1 LGKYCSNLEPKRF
14 VEEYGI
20 QSLVCCFSGGKDSL
34 VATHFVHKELEDIPL
49 EKYVVFVDTTV
60 MIPGT
65 LDFVRKVSAEQGWNL
80 KVLRPDPDFW
90 TLAEKWGSP
99 TMRRRWCCYALKLKP
114 IFLFV
119 RKLKPQR
126 AMVTGLRRGE
136 SKRRAQLP
144 QIFYRKK
151 GGRSKKG
158 TWISAWGYSPI
169 IDWTERDVLCYMRR
183 FDLPMPPHYRLG
195 LKETC
200 LCGVFSHVKKMQIV
214 RGRWPEF
221 YRKFIEL
228 ENRFKT
234 GGKVFYFKGR
244 PYSAKE
250 IWAQKTLDEV
260 TQTGKCRAEIKK
272 SQV

>member
-34 VATHFVHKELEDIPL
+34 VATHLVHKELEDIPL

-60 MIPGT
+60 MVPGT
-65 LDFVRKVSAEQGWNL
+65 VDFVEKVSAEQGWKL

-99 TMRRRWCCYALKLKP
+99 TMKRRWCCYALKLKP

-126 AMVTGLRRGE
+126 AMVTGLRREE
-136 SKRRAQLP
+136 SKRRAQYP
-144 QIFYRKK
+144 QIYYRKK
-151 GGRSKKG
+151 GERSEKG
-158 TWISAWGYSPI
+158 TWIGAWGYAPI
-169 IDWTERDVLCYMRR
+169 IDWTERDVLRYIRR
-183 FDLPMPPHYRLG
+183 FDLPIPPHYRLG
-195 LKETC
+195 IKETC
-200 LCGVFSHVKKMQIV
+200 LCGAFGSVKQMRIV

-228 ENRFKT
+228 ENRFKM
-234 GGKVFYFKGR
+234 GGKVFYFTDR

-260 TQTGKCRAEIKK
+260 TQTGKCRAE
-272 SQV
+272 VRRV